1 MTDIN
6 KAVLR
11 GRAAA
16 NAEWKDLQN
25 ATLVTLRLGTA
36 DSYTDKDGR
45 KVERT
50 DWHTVACWGK
60 MADQARGIRKGD
72 VVQVEGKIR
81 TRSYE
86 AKEGKRYIT
95 EIIAAKITRDS
106 AEREPQIERDDVP
119 ERSDDDIPF

>member
-16 NAEWKDLQN
+16 NAEWKDLPN

-45 KVERT
+45 KVDRT
-50 DWHTVACWGK
+50 DWHLIACWGK

-72 VVQVEGKIR
+72 MVQVEGKIR

-86 AKEGKRYIT
+86 SRDGKRYVT
-95 EIIAAKITRDS
+95 EIIASKIVCDS
-106 AEREPQIERDDVP
+106 GDREPQVERDDVP
-119 ERSDDDIPF
+119 ERSEDDIPF